1 MIKYSILLSCL
12 CFRDGVKIIVPIT
25 HIITFVLRDTLGSC
39 KEDLKEDTEALFIDP
54 LYNVGYIVQKVR
66 PRNVNKEPTIFKV
79 KFIAKY
85 CIVTYKK

>member
-1 MIKYSILLSCL
+1 M
-12 CFRDGVKIIVPIT
+12 KIIVPIT

-79 KFIAKY
+79 KFIVKY
-85 CIVTYKK
+85 FIVI